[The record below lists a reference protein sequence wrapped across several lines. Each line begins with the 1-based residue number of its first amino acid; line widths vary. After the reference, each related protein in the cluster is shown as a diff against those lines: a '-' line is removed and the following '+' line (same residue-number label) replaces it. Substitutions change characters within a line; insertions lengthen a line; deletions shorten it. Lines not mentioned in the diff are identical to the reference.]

1 VDPSSVVYVSF
12 GSLDALGKSKW
23 HNWRAGGRRGSNN
36 YFLWVVRE
44 LEEAKLPKDF
54 VRETS
59 EKDLV
64 IKWCPQLHVSGA
76 QIYWVLLYSL

>member
-1 VDPSSVVYVSF
+1 MESGSKF
-12 GSLDALGKSKW
+12 SLDALGEEQMASL
-23 HNWRAGGRRGSNN
+23 AGGRRGSNN

-54 VRETS
+54 VREIS

>member
-1 VDPSSVVYVSF
+1 MP
-12 GSLDALGKSKW
+12 LEKSKW

-54 VRETS
+54 VREIS

-64 IKWCPQLHVSGA
+64 TG
-76 QIYWVLLYSL
+76 